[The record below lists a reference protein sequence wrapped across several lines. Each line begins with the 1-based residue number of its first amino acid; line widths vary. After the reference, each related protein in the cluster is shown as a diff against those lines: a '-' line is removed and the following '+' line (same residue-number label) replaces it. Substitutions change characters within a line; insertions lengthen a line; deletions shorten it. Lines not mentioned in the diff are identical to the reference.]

1 MGYKTLVPPKD
12 LKINFSPSPKQFELW
27 KALQPECHICG
38 GEIKNVY
45 IGTDD
50 HGNKQYVPEC
60 SSCGNRNIPQMI
72 LGGGAAGGGKAQ
84 PYSAKILTPEG
95 WITMGDVKIGTVVS
109 TPDGKT
115 AKVIA
120 IHEQGMKK
128 VNKVITSDG
137 CSTECCDDHL
147 WKVYYK
153 KRDRAWV
160 RGGFDERI
168 MDTATIRKR
177 LRNGNLAFLP
187 VVTEQEFGDKFD
199 NYMTAYSWGYY
210 IRNIMPDPN
219 NFKRSNRTEIP
230 QELVISSL
238 EDRKNFLRGLL
249 KEVIIRSTGKYEFMS
264 RSEIRQSVT
273 GYP

>member
-120 IHEQGMKK
+120 IHEQGIKN
-128 VNKVITSDG
+128 VNKV
-137 CSTECCDDHL
+137 
-147 WKVYYK
+147 
-153 KRDRAWV
+153 
-160 RGGFDERI
+160 
-168 MDTATIRKR
+168 
-177 LRNGNLAFLP
+177 
-187 VVTEQEFGDKFD
+187 
-199 NYMTAYSWGYY
+199 
-210 IRNIMPDPN
+210 N
-219 NFKRSNRTEIP
+219 N
-230 QELVISSL
+230 
-238 EDRKNFLRGLL
+238 
-249 KEVIIRSTGKYEFMS
+249 KEGS
-264 RSEIRQSVT
+264 
-273 GYP
+273 